1 MTFFLPQLPLS
12 SLERFLEPLE
22 PLASGSLSPE
32 EQFLRVEAEKSLRFL
47 FWEEWPMELLRVL
60 REV

>member
-47 FWEEWPMELLRVL
+47 FLG
-60 REV
+60 